1 MTKRVSQSASVGMR
15 VYTMSKYAKLGVDV
29 KKKGI
34 EHFQSLVDN
43 LYPTAFCVISQ
54 DPDFPD
60 KVECMHTDGAG
71 SKPIQSYLH
80 WREKGDTEW
89 FRGLAQDVLAMNVDD
104 VACVGVLRSP
114 IFVDYVAINTLKLP
128 KQDVL
133 RALRDGFEDCLDVLR
148 KNGTA
153 MRFAGGETADLPDQL
168 RTLDI
173 SGTIHA
179 KAEKDEIL
187 TGARIK
193 EGDIIIG
200 LRSGGKT
207 KYEKK
212 LNSGIMCNFITL
224 ARHCLMK
231 KDYGRKHP
239 EVRDPNGGEYYGR
252 FAFDEF
258 SDELGITVGE
268 AILSPTRLFTPVV
281 QETLRKFRPYVK
293 GLIHNTGGGQTKCLR
308 LGESIH
314 YVKDR
319 LPNPDPIFHLI
330 QRESEET
337 WRNMYMGGNMGVG
350 LEVIVDPEVA
360 DDVLSVPESFGLGA
374 QIIGECGKSK
384 EGNKLTIQSP
394 LGKFQYR

>member
-1 MTKRVSQSASVGMR
+1 
-15 VYTMSKYAKLGVDV
+15 MSKYAKLGVDV
-29 KKKGI
+29 EKKGV
-34 EHFQSLVDN
+34 ELFQSLIDN
-43 LYPTAFCVISQ
+43 LYPAAFCVISQ

-60 KVECMHTDGAG
+60 RVECMHADGAG

-80 WREKGDTEW
+80 WKETGDAEW
-89 FRGLAQDVLAMNVDD
+89 FKGLAQDVLAMNIDD

-114 IFVDYVAINTLKLP
+114 IFVDYVAVNPLKLP

-133 RALRDGFEDCLDVLR
+133 RAISDGFKESLDVLR
-148 KNGTA
+148 KNDTA
-153 MRFAGGETADLPDQL
+153 IRFAGGETADLPDQL

-173 SGTIHA
+173 AGTIHA
-179 KAEKDEIL
+179 KAKKDEVI
-187 TGARIK
+187 TGAEIK

-231 KDYGRKHP
+231 KEYGRKHP
-239 EVRDPNGGEYYGR
+239 EVKDPAGEDYYGR

-258 SDELGITVGE
+258 SDELGMTVGE
-268 AILSPTRLFTPVV
+268 AILSPTRLFTPVI
-281 QETLRKFRPYVK
+281 QQILSRFRPYVK
-293 GLIHNTGGGQTKCLR
+293 GLVHNTGGGQTKCLR
-308 LGESIH
+308 LGENVH
-314 YVKDR
+314 YVKDQ
-319 LPNPDPIFHLI
+319 LPDPDPIFRLI
-330 QRESEET
+330 QRESGET

-360 DDVLSVPESFGLGA
+360 EDVLSVPESFGLEA
-374 QIIGECGKSK
+374 KIIGKCEKGR
-384 EGNKLTIQSP
+384 EGNKVTIHSP
-394 LGKFQYR
+394 LGKFQYS